1 MIFKAGKLVAALTA
15 AGIITGTVPYGAVG
29 NAQEAESFNWIDYAD
44 TSWYSEKI
52 FASSNPRDYCIDIST
67 PEQLAGIAKLVN
79 DGKDIGGLIFNLVN
93 DIVLDE
99 DLLDGNIKE
108 WTPIGADSENP
119 FVGVFNG
126 NGYTIY
132 GLNITEHREYNGLF
146 GYVANS
152 QIKNLALTDGEIASG
167 KNIGAFSG
175 SSSETSFEDCLAEL
189 TMVTVKNNDNTTEES
204 ICTLG
209 GIVGNSEGSEYNN
222 CISLSMIIN
231 KTVCAENSTGGI
243 VGASENDEFDRCAS
257 SGIIGG
263 NSENAV
269 INSGGICGKAIGSKI
284 GDSFSRAAVT
294 ATNGRGN
301 SGGIVGLAEA
311 DDKITVVDKCI
322 SRGGAVLSKSTGY
335 AGGITGFGG
344 SVTASCCVGFVQTN
358 VAEGSVI
365 GGIAGAAAD
374 IENCYSFSTIDCS
387 LPDEKD
393 ENGFVIEGEKKKD
406 TNLKG
411 NIIGEKS
418 ESDKLIDTYYIDGNE
433 RTERESVGAVGND
446 EAFNI
451 LKRGNTDEEIMSAE
465 FAELLGENFCKVDN
479 YCPFVKGY
487 RFIDEI
493 ENAGDANEDGCVDIF
508 DVNAV
513 KNYLIYDDCSLNPLG
528 KSLADVDN
536 QKGITISDA
545 VRIKEYIVGLN
556 PEMWHDG
563 VCGNSGGSISGSG
576 SINVSA
582 NTTITEIDK
591 DDDNESELDDIIH
604 WETIS

>member
-1 MIFKAGKLVAALTA
+1 
-15 AGIITGTVPYGAVG
+15 
-29 NAQEAESFNWIDYAD
+29 
-44 TSWYSEKI
+44 
-52 FASSNPRDYCIDIST
+52 
-67 PEQLAGIAKLVN
+67 
-79 DGKDIGGLIFNLVN
+79 
-93 DIVLDE
+93 
-99 DLLDGNIKE
+99 
-108 WTPIGADSENP
+108 
-119 FVGVFNG
+119 
-126 NGYTIY
+126 
-132 GLNITEHREYNGLF
+132 
-146 GYVANS
+146 
-152 QIKNLALTDGEIASG
+152 
-167 KNIGAFSG
+167 
-175 SSSETSFEDCLAEL
+175 
-189 TMVTVKNNDNTTEES
+189 
-204 ICTLG
+204 
-209 GIVGNSEGSEYNN
+209 
-222 CISLSMIIN
+222 
-231 KTVCAENSTGGI
+231 
-243 VGASENDEFDRCAS
+243 
-257 SGIIGG
+257 
-263 NSENAV
+263 
-269 INSGGICGKAIGSKI
+269 
-284 GDSFSRAAVT
+284 
-294 ATNGRGN
+294 
-301 SGGIVGLAEA
+301 
-311 DDKITVVDKCI
+311 
-322 SRGGAVLSKSTGY
+322 
-335 AGGITGFGG
+335 
-344 SVTASCCVGFVQTN
+344 
-358 VAEGSVI
+358 
-365 GGIAGAAAD
+365 
-374 IENCYSFSTIDCS
+374 

-513 KNYLIYDDCSLNPLG
+513 KNYLINDDCSLNPLG

-563 VCGNSGGSISGSG
+563 VCSNSGGSISGSG